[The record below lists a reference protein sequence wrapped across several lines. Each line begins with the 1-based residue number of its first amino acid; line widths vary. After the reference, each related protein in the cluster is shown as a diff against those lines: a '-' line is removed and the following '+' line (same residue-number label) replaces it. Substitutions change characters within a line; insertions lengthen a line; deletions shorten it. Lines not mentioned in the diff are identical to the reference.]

1 MRNIELRLT
10 QSFEK
15 SFLKSKQRL
24 ELLDQLL
31 TEKNPYKSIKDLF
44 DKISFISKDMIKNIS
59 YILEKKLKN
68 IDSIE
73 SNLNAFSP
81 LAVLD
86 RGYAIV
92 QNIEGK
98 AIRNSKELQDGELVK
113 TRLSSGSF
121 ESEIKKIKND

>member
-1 MRNIELRLT
+1 
-10 QSFEK
+10 
-15 SFLKSKQRL
+15 
-24 ELLDQLL
+24 
-31 TEKNPYKSIKDLF
+31 
-44 DKISFISKDMIKNIS
+44 MIKNIT
-59 YILEKKLKN
+59 YIFEKKSKN
-68 IDSIE
+68 IENIN

-92 QNIEGK
+92 QNVEGK
-98 AIRNSKELQDGELVK
+98 AITNSKELQDGELVK